1 MHHQTEALSR
11 RRPQIMTNGSSQI
24 AARAGIVLAAALALG
39 AGTVCA
45 APGGRKASHAPKA
58 APTKAV
64 AEELTPLDVA
74 RLGEEMHKAK
84 GRDLFI
90 HLWASWCGPCL
101 EELPEVDRFAREARA
116 RGATFLSVSL
126 DDPKRAAHVLD
137 VLHRRAPNLTPF
149 VARFDDPD
157 KFIALFSSE
166 WEGAIPALF
175 SYDRQGRLRGSV
187 IGEIENAEIRRMLAD
202 ISIAPPEP
210 PPAQSP

>member
-1 MHHQTEALSR
+1 M
-11 RRPQIMTNGSSQI
+11 
-24 AARAGIVLAAALALG
+24 ALALCPWTALAGTSG
-39 AGTVCA
+39 AGGRSGPRA
-45 APGGRKASHAPKA
+45 AKPAPA
-58 APTKAV
+58 TPPADQ
-64 AEELTPLDVA
+64 LTPLDVA
-74 RLGEEMHKAK
+74 GLGEQLRKAR

-126 DDPKRAAHVLD
+126 DDPKRAAHVLE

-157 KFIALFSSE
+157 KFIAFFSTE

-187 IGEIENAEIRRMLAD
+187 VGEIESADIRRMLAA
-202 ISIAPPEP
+202 ISVAPPEP
-210 PPAQSP
+210 ERSR

>member
-1 MHHQTEALSR
+1 MKHPERSTRLIRRARKAILVALALC
-11 RRPQIMTNGSSQI
+11 PWTAFAGGGGADGKP
-24 AARAGIVLAAALALG
+24 AARAPKPAA
-39 AGTVCA
+39 
-45 APGGRKASHAPKA
+45 
-58 APTKAV
+58 TKPN
-64 AEELTPLDVA
+64 AEQLTPLDVTG
-74 RLGEEMHKAK
+74 LGEQIRKAR

-101 EELPEVDRFAREARA
+101 EELPEVDRFAREARS

-157 KFIALFSSE
+157 KFIAFFSTE

-175 SYDRQGRLRGSV
+175 SYDRQGKLRGSV
-187 IGEIENAEIRRMLAD
+187 VGEIESADIRRMLAA
-202 ISIAPPEP
+202 ISIAPPA
-210 PPAQSP
+210 PASPR

>member
-1 MHHQTEALSR
+1 MSGPARPSRFVQRTRKALLVLLALW
-11 RRPQIMTNGSSQI
+11 PWTACAGPNGAGGKS
-24 AARAGIVLAAALALG
+24 AARAAK
-39 AGTVCA
+39 
-45 APGGRKASHAPKA
+45 PGPARP
-58 APTKAV
+58 V
-64 AEELTPLDVA
+64 ADQLTPLDVTG
-74 RLGEEMHKAK
+74 LGEQIHKAR

-101 EELPEVDRFAREARA
+101 EELPDVDRFAREARA

-157 KFIALFSSE
+157 KFIAFFSTE

-175 SYDRQGRLRGSV
+175 SYDRQGHLRGSIV
-187 IGEIENAEIRRMLAD
+187 GEIENADIRRMLAD
-202 ISIAPPEP
+202 ISVAPPEP
-210 PPAQSP
+210 GAPR

>member
-1 MHHQTEALSR
+1 MAMALF
-11 RRPQIMTNGSSQI
+11 PWN
-24 AARAGIVLAAALALG
+24 ALAGPNG
-39 AGTVCA
+39 AGGK
-45 APGGRKASHAPKA
+45 PGARPAKA
-58 APTKAV
+58 APARPS
-64 AEELTPLDVA
+64 ADQLTPLDVTGLGDQIRKA
-74 RLGEEMHKAK
+74 R

-101 EELPEVDRFAREARA
+101 EELPDVDRFAREARA

-137 VLHRRAPNLTPF
+137 VLHRRAPSLTPF

-157 KFIALFSSE
+157 KFIAFFSTE

-175 SYDRQGRLRGSV
+175 SYDRQGKLRGSV
-187 IGEIENAEIRRMLAD
+187 VGEIENADIRRMLAD

-210 PPAQSP
+210 DAPR